1 MAGKLAA
8 FLGTLEVGLGL
19 VVLVKQAFSRLNR
32 LVYGL
37 DKVLPLFILA
47 KKLFAYEEHSNAEP
61 VPFDIFVVPVT
72 GAYLLAVLYGI
83 AAQGHSRAVA
93 VTVVNLVFG
102 QPLLY
107 HLDYFRLREKF
118 VRPALHIFLREGLR
132 TF

>member
-1 MAGKLAA
+1 MSGKLAA
-8 FLGTLEVGLGL
+8 FLGSFEVGLGL
-19 VVLVKQAFSRLNR
+19 VILVKQAFSRLNR
-32 LVYGL
+32 LIYSL
-37 DKVLPLFILA
+37 DKVLALFILA
-47 KKLFAYEEHSNAEP
+47 KKLFAYEEHSNTEP
-61 VPFDIFVVPVT
+61 VPFDVLVVPVT

-118 VRPALHIFLREGLR
+118 VWPALNIF
-132 TF
+132 F